1 MLPILGIKKT
11 FIDPVLL
18 VLKLSSDIIDKR
30 RIDNHELDPGNSGIG
45 GILPAQKFYSL
56 LARVTAT

>member
-18 VLKLSSDIIDKR
+18 VLKLSSDMHDQR
-30 RIDNHELDPGNSGIG
+30 RIDIHELDPGHSGIG
-45 GILPAQKFYSL
+45 GLQPAQKFYS
-56 LARVTAT
+56 